1 MSAPFVKNHAYI
13 PFDDGVLPAL
23 STLSLQLTQTGWRVL
38 SRDGLRVDPGRET
51 LFNLRPSFRMDRMD
65 DTSELF
71 SRIFPYLWHWSCGFQ
86 MERAERSG
94 TRWPLWAV
102 GNEHGLLTFRQAK
115 AGAPN
120 PQTLTRRTS
129 QAHPPLIHA
138 TGAARIWSCKAAGD
152 SVTFLNSNGK
162 SESD

>member
-1 MSAPFVKNHAYI
+1 MSAPFLKNHAYI

-86 MERAERSG
+86 MARAERSG

-120 PQTLTRRTS
+120 PPDFDAPHISSTS
-129 QAHPPLIHA
+129 
-138 TGAARIWSCKAAGD
+138 TSDSCNRSGAD
-152 SVTFLNSNGK
+152 LFL
-162 SESD
+162 